1 MPEANDPRWSA
12 GYAAGVLASAD
23 LGTQVLVS
31 QLQAAIDQQQR
42 VLDEMHETL
51 GKMEQL
57 AAVFRETE
65 LGSPYWKTTA

>member
-1 MPEANDPRWSA
+1 MASSNDC
-12 GYAAGVLASAD
+12 GCGGFAAGVLASAD

-42 VLDEMHETL
+42 VLDTMQDTL

-57 AAVFRETE
+57 ATVFRETE
-65 LGSPYWKTTA
+65 LGSSYWKTRA